1 MPLPNPDAAIGRTL
15 IEWERRSG
23 RQYPWRRTT
32 QPFHVLSAEIFLQR
46 TKADQVVGVFEDLTT
61 TALGPADVLD
71 LGRPRVDD
79 WFAALGLRWRADHYW
94 NLCRELVAEYDGEVP
109 ADRDALMSLP
119 GVGQYAAGST
129 LTYAFG
135 KPTGVVDSNIL
146 RVYSRYYGIEF
157 SDSDRRKRSVHEWV
171 DSHLPED
178 SEEARLYSLG
188 LIDLGALI
196 CTLRTPDCEN
206 CPLVATCAYAAARD
220 VESHDERPAE

>member
-1 MPLPNPDAAIGRTL
+1 MQRDPRTEL
-15 IEWERRSG
+15 VNWERRLV
-23 RQYPWRRTT
+23 RRFPWRSCRN
-32 QPFHVLSAEIFLQR
+32 PFHVLSAEVFLQR
-46 TKADQVVGVFEDLTT
+46 TRADQVVPVFEELEHTT
-61 TALGPADVLD
+61 SGPADVLA
-71 LGRPRVDD
+71 LGRSRVDA
-79 WFAALGLRWRADHYW
+79 WFDALGLKWRADHYW
-94 NLCRELVAEYDGEVP
+94 SLCRELVAQYDGEVP

-157 SDSDRRKRSVHEWV
+157 TDSDRRKRSVHEWV

-178 SEEARLYSLG
+178 PEEARLYSLG

-196 CTLRTPDCEN
+196 CTPRSPDCGA
-206 CPLVATCAYAAARD
+206 CPLAEICAYALT
-220 VESHDERPAE
+220 RPAE

>member
-1 MPLPNPDAAIGRTL
+1 MRLPNPDKTVPRALIDWQRQYGRK
-15 IEWERRSG
+15 
-23 RQYPWRRTT
+23 YPWRSTT
-32 QPFHVLSAEIFLQR
+32 NPFHVLSAEIFLQR
-46 TKADQVVGVFEDLTT
+46 TRADQVVPIFEELETDTT
-61 TALGPADVLD
+61 DPADVLD
-71 LGRPRVDD
+71 LGRDHVDD
-79 WFAALGLRWRADHYW
+79 WFGALGLRWRADHYW
-94 NLCRELVAEYDGEVP
+94 NLCRELAAEYKGEVP
-109 ADRDALMSLP
+109 DDRDALMSLP

-178 SEEARLYSLG
+178 PTEARLYSLG

-196 CTLRTPDCEN
+196 CTPRSPDCEA
-206 CPLVATCAYAAARD
+206 CPLVDGCAYAQAREATEAD
-220 VESHDERPAE
+220 P